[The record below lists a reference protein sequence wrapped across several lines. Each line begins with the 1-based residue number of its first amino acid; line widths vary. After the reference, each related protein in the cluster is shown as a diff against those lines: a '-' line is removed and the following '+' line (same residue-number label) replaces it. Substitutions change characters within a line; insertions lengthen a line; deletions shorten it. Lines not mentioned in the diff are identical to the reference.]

1 MLCAQGRGGEKS
13 LAPPYRSHYAFCG
26 EYYNFRSRRAILCAK
41 TQDSGLDEVL
51 ALRNSQAVG
60 DRRRHAFVYVR
71 IIHML
76 RWFLAKLS
84 IIRKFFNFGDDSDN
98 SDDNDNKNGAIPSI
112 RLSLFRDYYIYKYI
126 YIYIYIYSKI
136 CIQYFV

>member
-1 MLCAQGRGGEKS
+1 MLCVQGRGGEKS

-26 EYYNFRSRRAILCAK
+26 EYYNFRSPKAILCAK
-41 TQDSGLDEVL
+41 RRIRSLNEVL
-51 ALRNSQAVG
+51 SLRNSQAVR

-71 IIHML
+71 IIHIL
-76 RWFLAKLS
+76 GWFLAKLS

-98 SDDNDNKNGAIPSI
+98 SDDNDNKNGATSSI

-126 YIYIYIYSKI
+126 YIYIYLYI
-136 CIQYFV
+136 